1 MALSGIEW
9 NMMNVFDT
17 ELRTLRANTPL
28 KEERSSEEQ
37 AIIDYLKSRIQE
49 LEDKRN
55 TPLT

>member
-9 NMMNVFDT
+9 NMVNVFDT
-17 ELRTLRANTPL
+17 ELRTLRANTPP

-55 TPLT
+55 TP